1 MVSLLEWRPRKKQNL
16 GQSPATCY
24 YTGVISS
31 ALECV
36 IQTDI
41 LGIWRNSDVGSPPIC
56 KTKAVIVK
64 KSKWESLR
72 LLLHKDKIKKIISH
86 HVWMGEV
93 SATFKDLKGVMVVAP
108 VISLLNIPLYTCR
121 KQINE
126 RTVVDYH
133 NRNQT
138 VALRISFMRVMT
150 VARED

>member
-1 MVSLLEWRPRKKQNL
+1 
-16 GQSPATCY
+16 
-24 YTGVISS
+24 
-31 ALECV
+31 
-36 IQTDI
+36 
-41 LGIWRNSDVGSPPIC
+41 
-56 KTKAVIVK
+56 
-64 KSKWESLR
+64 
-72 LLLHKDKIKKIISH
+72 
-86 HVWMGEV
+86 MGEV